1 MHLGGENNLNTA
13 NGIRDAIAE
22 LDGVRRALV
31 RRGIQVTN
39 GETVDDVLS
48 EESWKGFSDDDGDE
62 DDE

>member
-1 MHLGGENNLNTA
+1 MHLGGENNLNTT

-39 GETVDDVLS
+39 GEAVDDVSS
-48 EESWKGFSDDDGDE
+48 EES
-62 DDE
+62 

>member
-13 NGIRDAIAE
+13 DGIRDAIAE

-39 GETVDDVLS
+39 GEMVDDVSS
-48 EESWKGFSDDDGDE
+48 EESWKGFSDGDDDE

>member
-13 NGIRDAIAE
+13 DGIRDALAE

-39 GETVDDVLS
+39 GETVDDVSS
-48 EESWKGFSDDDGDE
+48 EESWKGFSDNDDDE

>member
-13 NGIRDAIAE
+13 DGIRDAIAE

-39 GETVDDVLS
+39 GEAVDDVSS
-48 EESWKGFSDDDGDE
+48 EESWKGFSDGDDDE